1 MIGIDKPNKAKSYK
15 RIRFFTSDENNLL
28 TDGAIRN
35 LRLEKIGESKPY
47 HMVHTSLTRV
57 IHFFRFYRT
66 N

>member
-15 RIRFFTSDENNLL
+15 RIRFFTSDENNQL

-47 HMVHTSLTRV
+47 HMVHTVWSIRPSLE
-57 IHFFRFYRT
+57 
-66 N
+66 